1 MDKRTI
7 LAIVLSLAVL
17 LVYQIFFV
25 KPPVPSKGT
34 APQASTGQV
43 RQDANAP
50 STPAP
55 AATTASARPALKSA
69 VGPQALPRDI
79 TVETAHY
86 TAVFST
92 RGAALKSLKLKDY
105 YRDCHEC
112 TDDIWPKIKGLVT
125 GTKAPLKPKT
135 PEFVELVDV
144 REGMPYPL
152 AVTFPESGADVA
164 PNEVFETVQSKLDL
178 TGSREKQQLVF
189 SKSLDNVKIEKIFSF
204 DPSGYTIGMDVKVHN
219 LTGTPITQIP
229 QLNWYQ
235 YVDPQKIDDSYGH
248 EGPIVSV
255 GGSVELQEVKKLQ
268 GQSVQGPN
276 VLWGAFES
284 KYFIASFIPENP
296 SLTNA
301 VMTRD
306 AADMVAVGLK
316 GRKEIIPGGQNSVFS
331 YSLYLGPK
339 QYDLL
344 KRLGVGLEN
353 AIDFG
358 WFKWLAIPA
367 LYILNFLYG
376 FVLNYGIAI
385 IILTTIIKIIF
396 WPLGNM
402 SYKSMNEMK
411 KLQPKIEALK
421 QKYKNDQ
428 TKIGQETMALYRE
441 HKVNPFSGCLPMLIQ
456 IPVFFGLYKALMYSI
471 ELRHSPFFFWI
482 QDLSAKDPY
491 YITPIIMGATQ
502 FITQKMT
509 PAMGDPMQQKI
520 MLLMPVIFTF
530 FFLNFPSGLVI
541 YWLWNNILQIG
552 QQYYI
557 NKKLAV

>member
-34 APQASTGQV
+34 VPQASTGQV
-43 RQDANAP
+43 RQDADAP

-69 VGPQALPRDI
+69 VGPQAPPRDI

-152 AVTFPESGADVA
+152 AVTFPESGADIA
-164 PNEVFETVQSKLDL
+164 PDEVFEAAQSKLDL

-189 SKSLDNVKIEKIFSF
+189 SKSFHNVKIEKIFSF
-204 DPSGYTIGMDVKVHN
+204 DPSGYTIGMDVKVYN

-255 GGSVELQEVKKLQ
+255 GGSVGLYAARQ
-268 GQSVQGPN
+268 P
-276 VLWGAFES
+276 GA
-284 KYFIASFIPENP
+284 
-296 SLTNA
+296 
-301 VMTRD
+301 TRW
-306 AADMVAVGLK
+306 MLPV
-316 GRKEIIPGGQNSVFS
+316 
-331 YSLYLGPK
+331 
-339 QYDLL
+339 
-344 KRLGVGLEN
+344 
-353 AIDFG
+353 
-358 WFKWLAIPA
+358 
-367 LYILNFLYG
+367 G
-376 FVLNYGIAI
+376 FVLAMLAGAG
-385 IILTTIIKIIF
+385 
-396 WPLGNM
+396 LGALNVALPAVEGLQT
-402 SYKSMNEMK
+402 SALDSDARLLFPINDALSALQQLGGKSVK
-411 KLQPKIEALK
+411 RLHLLVR
-421 QKYKNDQ
+421 Y
-428 TKIGQETMALYRE
+428 
-441 HKVNPFSGCLPMLIQ
+441 
-456 IPVFFGLYKALMYSI
+456 
-471 ELRHSPFFFWI
+471 ELRL
-482 QDLSAKDPY
+482 D
-491 YITPIIMGATQ
+491 
-502 FITQKMT
+502 
-509 PAMGDPMQQKI
+509 
-520 MLLMPVIFTF
+520 
-530 FFLNFPSGLVI
+530 
-541 YWLWNNILQIG
+541 
-552 QQYYI
+552 
-557 NKKLAV
+557 